1 MRRHLAFTLLTLV
14 AALALA
20 LGGCGASAPSMSYA
34 PEAPYRDSP
43 APAAAAPEATAAYD
57 ADEAEESFQAA
68 RRAPSASMENRSDSD
83 DGNSLKKSGESSAGK
98 TEPSTPPP
106 PPPATASAPAE
117 QPIIVYSGYLRLRVK
132 RLIETIDAITAQAE
146 KLGGYIESMTAQ
158 VVVVR
163 VPVAT
168 FDAAISAFE
177 GMGTVLQREVKSLD
191 VTARFTDMAAR
202 LAVAQQSRARLLAL
216 LETTQD
222 VQQRL
227 RILEEIK
234 RLSEQIETIQS
245 TLGTLRKLADYST
258 ITLALEP
265 VLSTHATEV
274 HRSAFPWVRGLE
286 AHRATLTEGKDKI
299 GFNVPTGFV
308 LFEEDDSYRAQA
320 ADTSTL
326 RAGVVENEPRGD
338 ADFWLAA
345 VDHELTGRDEEPM
358 VDGKSGGLSW
368 RAYRSKDAQPRYYLV
383 GVLAAGDEL
392 LVLEGFFPTAEA
404 FHRHKDAVVVSL
416 GSFEAR

>member
-1 MRRHLAFTLLTLV
+1 MRRYLLLTSLFL
-14 AALALA
+14 ACLALV
-20 LGGCGASAPSMSYA
+20 LSGCGAAAPAMSYA
-34 PEAPYRDSP
+34 PEAPYGNAP
-43 APAAAAPEATAAYD
+43 APAEATAAYD
-57 ADEAEESFQAA
+57 RDADSVGDESDREE
-68 RRAPSASMENRSDSD
+68 APSKMF
-83 DGNSLKKSGESSAGK
+83 SLVGEEVSGGMKSA
-98 TEPSTPPP
+98 EPAQRPAPRPSPP

-132 RLIETIDAITAQAE
+132 RLIETVDAITAQAE

-163 VPVAT
+163 VPVAA
-168 FDAAISAFE
+168 FDVAVSAFE

-245 TLGTLRKLADYST
+245 TLNALRKLADYST

-265 VLSTHATEV
+265 VMTDQATAV
-274 HRSAFPWVRGLE
+274 HRSPFPWVRALE
-286 AHRATLTEGKDKI
+286 AHRATLTEGKSRI
-299 GFNVPTGFV
+299 GFNVPIGFV
-308 LFEEDDSYRAQA
+308 LFEDDDSYRAQA

-326 RAGVVENEPRGD
+326 RAGVTENEPRGD
-338 ADFWLAA
+338 AAFWLAA

-358 VDGKSGGLSW
+358 VDGTHGGLAW

-383 GVLAAGDEL
+383 GVLAAGDDL

-404 FHRHKDAVVVSL
+404 FHRHKEAVLASL